1 MNAGRGTER
10 LIAEWLAEDAPA
22 RAPDRILDRADDIID
37 HTRQRQF
44 AAAWRDTVTIS
55 FARIAAVAAVVLAAV
70 IGAAAVGRATAPSG
84 PAGTIA
90 SPLPAATPAP
100 AQVAPTAAASAPT
113 QPIAEGTY
121 VGATLKVADIVAAV
135 NDDTRLA
142 AADRTR
148 LINDI
153 MGIKDHNTITIR
165 IDLHDGHWV
174 QSETVDGTTSVGSEA
189 TYSFPDD
196 NTVVLREQGHGFSGW
211 TVTPATNG
219 FRLTHID
226 PPPDESDALV
236 VRLLFEAG
244 VYTRAD

>member
-10 LIAEWLAEDAPA
+10 LIAEWLAEEAPP
-22 RAPDRILDRADDIID
+22 RAPDRILVRADDVID

-84 PAGTIA
+84 PAGTTA
-90 SPLPAATPAP
+90 SSPPVASVAP
-100 AQVAPTAAASAPT
+100 AQAAPSSGASAPT
-113 QPIAEGTY
+113 QPIPEGTY
-121 VGATLKVADIVAAV
+121 VGPTLQVADIVAAV
-135 NDDTRLA
+135 NADSRLA

-153 MGIKDHNTITIR
+153 MAINGHNTITIR

-189 TYSFPDD
+189 SYSFPDD
-196 NTVVLREQGHGFSGW
+196 NTVVLRERNLGFSGW

-226 PPPDESDALV
+226 PPVDESDALV
-236 VRLLFEAG
+236 VHLLFEAG
-244 VYTRAD
+244 VYTRSD